1 MPSAILD
8 AFGRPATYQGAS
20 GGLYAR
26 TPDDNRLR
34 PAPPNHFDDY
44 LSLLSSW
51 NWRQLVSES
60 RAIGSRGLVAAALL
74 QKADYVSASDWRPF
88 FDGKDSGYGDEAE
101 QLLEDTNHI
110 VCTRGPRYDWATL
123 WRLGVLSV
131 APDGGFFVLLT
142 SSAEGWPLLQPIE
155 AHRIG
160 QRIQNNDKVTMDSAW
175 TQVTNDDGEIEH
187 ISTPYVG
194 LRITNG
200 VITNRAGA
208 EVAYRVLGSNPDGS
222 DDHDV
227 SARDMIHVGP
237 PRYFSE
243 GRPAPQIAPG
253 LLSLIAVDLARNA
266 QLDQQ
271 INDARLTLINSN
283 ETGKQDITK
292 QLLNQDGG
300 GPVTATGTNPEMV
313 ERAQFRY
320 IKNGDKLTPFESKR
334 PSTEWMNF
342 DERSAATAIAAS
354 GWRLEMLD
362 PTALRGAATRA
373 FQDQINT
380 LILASF
386 KSFRHAVQR
395 CTRYRIAKF
404 TQLGMLPD
412 NPEFMKWGVTQPPD
426 FIVDRNSSIV
436 DIALVRAGADSM
448 PDLHRRAGKRSRE
461 VLQQEARYLWEKHM
475 AAKAWSKDGLKIQSS
490 DLGNLS
496 QRGDISPLDQL
507 ATAVDMGAIAP
518 AQDIDNAARD
528 MLDLPQNAKAPP
540 APVPPK
546 APAAPPPNPP

>member
-8 AFGRPATYQGAS
+8 AFGRPATYQGQ

-26 TPDDNRLR
+26 TADDNRLR
-34 PAPPNHFDDY
+34 PVPPNHFDDY
-44 LSLLSSW
+44 MALLTSW
-51 NWRQLVSES
+51 NWKQLVSES

-74 QKADYVSASDWRPF
+74 QKADYVSASDWRPY

-110 VCTRGPRYDWATL
+110 VCTRGPRYDWATF
-123 WRLGVLSV
+123 WRLGVLAV
-131 APDGGFFVLLT
+131 APDGGFFILLT
-142 SSAEGWPLLQPIE
+142 ASQEGWPLLQPIE

-160 QRIQNNDKVTMDSAW
+160 QRSQQGQTVEADSAW
-175 TQVTNDDGEIEH
+175 TQVTQDTGEVVY

-200 VITNRAGA
+200 IITNRAGA
-208 EVAYRVLGSNPDGS
+208 EVAYRVLGETPD

-227 SARDMIHVGP
+227 SARDMIHVAP

-253 LLSLIAVDLARNA
+253 LLSLLAVDLARNA

-283 ETGKQDITK
+283 ATGKQDITK

-300 GPVTATGTNPEMV
+300 GPVTGAGTNPEMV
-313 ERAQFRY
+313 ERGQFRY
-320 IKNGDKLTPFESKR
+320 IKNGDALTPFESKR

-342 DERSAATAIAAS
+342 DERSAATAIAAT

-380 LILASF
+380 LILSSF
-386 KSFRHAVQR
+386 KSFKHAVQR

-412 NPEFMKWGVTQPPD
+412 NPDFMKWGITQPPD
-426 FIVDRNSSIV
+426 FVVDRNSSLV

-475 AAKAWSKDGLKIQSS
+475 AAKQWSKDGLKIQST

-496 QRGDISPLDQL
+496 QRGDVSPIDQL
-507 ATAVDMGAIAP
+507 ATAVDMGAIQP

-528 MLDLPQNAKAPP
+528 MLDLPQTAKPP
-540 APVPPK
+540 AVIP
-546 APAAPPPNPP
+546 APAPKPGAPAPSNPP